1 MPPNVSQFGA
11 AGAWALAAAFSCSL
25 HLSNQSLFAR
35 QPVNQSRCY
44 RLLHI
49 QALRASKPQQHGE
62 YRGGMTSNS
71 SADVEIRL
79 HNVVSS
85 DISTRPIAAARQPP
99 RFCCLVIIAAEPGNA
114 LVACSSTS
122 RQLMLSRALVLAPL
136 TVYSRMLG
144 RPRGMAC
151 YCAAYLPTRA
161 ERFHSQLHS
170 PSRSRTSSVQA
181 SMLDRQPVHRGGEII
196 KGSTVR
202 CERVLGA
209 GYTTNLVLHL

>member
-1 MPPNVSQFGA
+1 
-11 AGAWALAAAFSCSL
+11 
-25 HLSNQSLFAR
+25 
-35 QPVNQSRCY
+35 
-44 RLLHI
+44 
-49 QALRASKPQQHGE
+49 
-62 YRGGMTSNS
+62 MTSNF

-151 YCAAYLPTRA
+151 YCAAHPPTRA
-161 ERFHSQLHS
+161 QRFPHNSTLPREVALYLCKLRCLAGNLCKAAEKLSKGPQS
-170 PSRSRTSSVQA
+170 GVNECSVRVTQRTSFCTFK
-181 SMLDRQPVHRGGEII
+181 P
-196 KGSTVR
+196 KT
-202 CERVLGA
+202 A
-209 GYTTNLVLHL
+209 GRTGTDISADYS

>member
-1 MPPNVSQFGA
+1 V
-11 AGAWALAAAFSCSL
+11 GAWALAAAFSCSL
-25 HLSNQSLFAR
+25 HLSNHNLVVVCTTTRQS
-35 QPVNQSRCY
+35 SRCY
-44 RLLHI
+44 KLLHI

-62 YRGGMTSNS
+62 YRGGMTSNF

-144 RPRGMAC
+144 LPRGMAC
-151 YCAAYLPTRA
+151 YCAAYPPTRA
-161 ERFHSQLHS
+161 QRFSSQLHS
-170 PSRSRTSSVQA
+170 PSRSRTSFVQA
-181 SMLDRQPVHRGGEII
+181 SMSDRQPVQRGGGII